1 MIGLLESPVHVAD
14 VFPEAYSRAI
24 AMAKEDKAGKLA
36 DPRMAVRQAVA
47 ASGAVATMKIL
58 RGAKLSDKISD
69 FQKLV
74 AKLRAAFPSVVV
86 VDSSQEFNNKLK
98 DPSIN
103 KFVKDGDTV
112 YGFTYD
118 GKIFINPELKNLNT
132 PLHEFGHIWLGFLK
146 ENNPALLEKGYK
158 LLEGTEL
165 LKRKIEEF
173 GDTELARE
181 EAMAE
186 SIASRGEVLIDASK
200 ISKFKEWLSGVFN
213 YLKKKIKGFESMSA
227 DEIQNMT
234 LEEFVDKSLAAML
247 SGKEITS
254 KQIKSIGLKFSK
266 GGRNFTIDDVIK
278 SSERENLTRKETI
291 EVLQELGFTKEEIRN
306 AIPASPSVSKVL
318 GKPKKKKVVVD
329 EMSALK
335 TQLRLEAKAARDAN
349 TNINKKRKQLASL
362 VKDFKKRGKIT
373 ANQARTII
381 NKISSVN
388 VYNSK
393 SIESFIDYIE
403 KIYNNADYADK
414 FVQSMSLRSKIKK
427 SLKNKKTD
435 AKLIEMAKMF
445 ESIDPKFIENIDEY
459 IENANSV
466 LQGIR
471 TSKVVGT
478 DIKWRMA
485 PNLAKANKYI
495 ESKLKEQ
502 REKILEIKRQEF
514 ESILGVSAS
523 DLSYDEMMLI
533 LSTDE
538 EVDNKKE
545 TLIRKAIDKAFNT
558 YKVLINSIIS
568 NGVDP
573 FTGETVSS
581 PNKKIIK
588 EFMEINLSDLTVR
601 EAIESVDALNN
612 YIINGTTSGM
622 GRVVAIYR
630 GAKNTK
636 QLVGKGLIS
645 KALRLFGSKNIA
657 RISGF
662 QITSMTILFE
672 RLFKGQ
678 AAGREVSEAIGFD
691 GVVNGVAKAR
701 KIASKA
707 VDSYVNDFKNK
718 KPNGKKFNDSY
729 NITERGLV
737 GVIRRTVVGEKLE
750 QSKEFDRQK
759 VLLKQ
764 TIEKLKN
771 GTEKEK
777 IISEEYQKVFDNI
790 LKNANS
796 IEDVDKAVDK
806 INLKAVKFWNKQF
819 ASIYDKLSDVSLNIY
834 NDVLGS
840 DINYIPVSMKSTSL
854 VEDKEFNWDSSS
866 LSSVG
871 NSVYQKKSGTLEK
884 STRPTTLPKNKY
896 INLDFDTNMANIFEA
911 AMIDVETAE
920 SIQQVKGAIE
930 SKYFSKLIESKED
943 RDLLESRIKSY
954 IKRVRGK
961 DIIDRIT
968 SKDLNEA
975 VNFIGKLGVARAL
988 GGITQIPKQTIPV
1001 AINTLINTGGIL
1013 DLKAIG
1019 NADINKFIDK
1029 SGYAIANRGI
1039 SSQST
1044 IESVNK
1050 SLKEAKKSTLG
1061 KLGRFV
1067 ENASDFWLETFLVN
1081 PDVAIARVSWISY
1094 YQKYLKNQK
1103 IDTKN
1108 IDWNTHKLNKEAAN
1122 YAQQQV
1128 DRQQN
1133 VSDSDL
1139 QGEFL
1144 TNKNPEYA
1152 ITRKV
1157 LIPFMSFSLN
1167 QKARMYSDA
1176 IVLTS
1181 KTSSSQDKVAA
1192 SISLAGLG
1200 AEMAAFYSIRVG
1212 IALLM
1217 FELASKIM
1225 GYDEPEEEKEKRIK
1239 NQARGIA
1246 TSITQDLLTPF
1257 PKTEVPII
1265 GAVNYGLN
1273 LLQSDTKEKERFL
1286 LFNDEEQDYIQSLG
1300 TYGITA
1306 SKVIDTKE
1314 LMTMAF
1320 SDTYTNKYG
1329 TKKKLPEDVKNILK
1343 IATPMSIGYNVGLL
1357 PSEFGSLTSYMKKI
1371 AEKQS
1376 SSVKNKPLL
1385 PKEKSLNE

>member
-1 MIGLLESPVHVAD
+1 
-14 VFPEAYSRAI
+14 
-24 AMAKEDKAGKLA
+24 
-36 DPRMAVRQAVA
+36 
-47 ASGAVATMKIL
+47 
-58 RGAKLSDKISD
+58 
-69 FQKLV
+69 
-74 AKLRAAFPSVVV
+74 
-86 VDSSQEFNNKLK
+86 
-98 DPSIN
+98 
-103 KFVKDGDTV
+103 
-112 YGFTYD
+112 
-118 GKIFINPELKNLNT
+118 
-132 PLHEFGHIWLGFLK
+132 
-146 ENNPALLEKGYK
+146 
-158 LLEGTEL
+158 
-165 LKRKIEEF
+165 
-173 GDTELARE
+173 
-181 EAMAE
+181 
-186 SIASRGEVLIDASK
+186 
-200 ISKFKEWLSGVFN
+200 
-213 YLKKKIKGFESMSA
+213 
-227 DEIQNMT
+227 
-234 LEEFVDKSLAAML
+234 ML

-266 GGRNFTIDDVIK
+266 GGRSFTIEDVIK

-573 FTGETVSS
+573 FTGESVSS
-581 PNKKIIK
+581 PNKRIIK

-678 AAGREVSEAIGFD
+678 AVGREVSEAIGFD

-707 VDSYVNDFKNK
+707 VDSYVNNFKNK

-737 GVIRRTVVGEKLE
+737 GYMRRTIVGEESE
-750 QSKEFDRQK
+750 QLKEFKRIK
-759 VLLKQ
+759 GLIRQ
-764 TIEKLKN
+764 TIDKLKN
-771 GTEKEK
+771 GTDKEK
-777 IISEEYQKVFDNI
+777 IISKEYEAVFDNV
-790 LKNANS
+790 LKNSNS
-796 IEDVDKAVDK
+796 IEDLDKAVDK
-806 INLKAVKFWNKQF
+806 TNLEAVKFWNKQF
-819 ASIYDKLSDVSLNIY
+819 SDIYDKLSDVSLNIY

-840 DINYIPVSMKSTSL
+840 DINYIPYSFRSTDL
-854 VEDKEFNWDSSS
+854 VQDKEFNWDDSS

-871 NSVYQKKSGTLEK
+871 NYLYQKKSGTLEK

-896 INLDFDTNMANIFEA
+896 LNLDFDTNMANIFEA

-1103 IDTKN
+1103 IDTKD

-1192 SISLAGLG
+1192 SISLAGLS
-1200 AEMAAFYSIRVG
+1200 AEMAAFYSIRAG
-1212 IALLM
+1212 IVLLL
-1217 FELASKIM
+1217 FELAAQIM
-1225 GYDEPEEEKEKRIK
+1225 GYDEPEDEEEKRLK
-1239 NQARGIA
+1239 NQARAIA
-1246 TSITQDLLTPF
+1246 TNFTQDILVPF
-1257 PKTEVPII
+1257 PKTEVPIV

-1376 SSVKNKPLL
+1376 ASVKNKPVL